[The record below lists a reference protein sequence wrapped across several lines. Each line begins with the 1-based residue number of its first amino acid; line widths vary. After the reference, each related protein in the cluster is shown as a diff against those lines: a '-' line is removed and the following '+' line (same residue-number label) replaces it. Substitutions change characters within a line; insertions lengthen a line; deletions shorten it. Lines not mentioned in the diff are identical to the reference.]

1 MNIDD
6 SIQMTDNTVSI
17 HNFEELQ
24 AVLKRYCLSLTK
36 SNWDAEELAQ
46 DTWVKALGKLNKF
59 EHTNPKA
66 LLLRIAKNTWIDDMR
81 RKAVFTRILNKE
93 EAKVTAPDHGSFEIE
108 IALQSLI
115 KHLSPLQ
122 RTVFLLRD
130 VFGYSINETSDILG
144 TTEGAVKVALHRAR
158 KSLGAVQ
165 EEFLKGELSLPES
178 EKSKTFL
185 RALTAA
191 YQMGDIAT
199 LVMLSYQDVVEPDV
213 MIGIVN
219 NKLLWSHTPVKQTD
233 SHTVN
238 MVAA

>member
-6 SIQMTDNTVSI
+6 SIQMTDNTGSI

-93 EAKVTAPDHGSFEIE
+93 EAKVTAPDHGYFEIE

-115 KHLSPLQ
+115 KHLSQLQ

-219 NKLLWSHTPVKQTD
+219 NKLLWSHTSEKRVE
-233 SHTVN
+233 SHTIS
-238 MVAA
+238 MMAA

>member
-93 EAKVTAPDHGSFEIE
+93 VAKVTAPEYGSFEIE

-158 KSLGAVQ
+158 KSLEAVQ
-165 EEFLKGELSLPES
+165 EEFLKGDLSLPES

-191 YQMGDIAT
+191 YQMENIAT
-199 LVMLSYQDVVEPDV
+199 LVMLSYQDVVEPDM

-233 SHTVN
+233 SRTIN
-238 MVAA
+238 MMAA